1 MKPAAFRYHAP
12 KTVDDAVKL
21 LAEVA
26 AEDGRILA
34 GGQSLV
40 PTMAFRLAKPAHLVD
55 INGVEALKRIAV
67 VDGQLAIG
75 ACVRHAAFHKQV
87 CEGPLG
93 KLLSEVVKHI
103 AHYPIR
109 TRGTFCG
116 SLAHADPA
124 SEWCLVLAA
133 LDGEVVARSVRGERV
148 IAARDFF
155 KGIMTTALHD
165 DELLIE
171 ARLPL
176 LPAGTRC
183 GFYEFS
189 RRAGDFALAAAV
201 GIYRLDGGKI
211 AEPRLAVGAAEVNPR
226 RIAEA
231 ERALLGAAPGDEAFR
246 AAAKA
251 ATAAIDPMEDIINT
265 AEFRRDLVLAVSR
278 RALERAAAAAA

>member
-12 KTVDDAVKL
+12 KTVDEAIAL
-21 LAEVA
+21 LAEFA
-26 AEDGRILA
+26 NDDGRVLA

-40 PTMAFRLAKPAHLVD
+40 PTMAFRLARPAHLVD
-55 INGVEALKRIAV
+55 INGVEALNRIAV
-67 VDGQLAIG
+67 ADGKLVIG
-75 ACVRHAAFHKQV
+75 ACVRHSAFHKPV

-93 KLLSEVVKHI
+93 RLLTDVVHHI

-109 TRGTFCG
+109 NRGTFCG

-133 LDGEVVARSVRGERV
+133 LDGEVVAKSVRGART

-155 KGIMTTALHD
+155 KGIMTTALRD
-165 DELLIE
+165 DELLVE

-201 GIYRLDGGKI
+201 GLYRLDGGKI
-211 AEPRLAVGAAEVNPR
+211 AEPRLAIGGAEVNPR
-226 RIAEA
+226 RIAQA
-231 ERALLGAAPGDEAFR
+231 ERALAGAAPGDQAFR
-246 AAAKA
+246 AAAQA
-251 ATAAIDPMEDIINT
+251 ATDAIDPLEDIINS
-265 AEFRRDLVLAVSR
+265 AEFRRDLVLAVAR
-278 RALERAAAAAA
+278 RALERAAA

>member
-12 KTVDDAVKL
+12 KTVDEAIAL
-21 LAEVA
+21 LAEFA
-26 AEDGRILA
+26 DDDGRVLA

-40 PTMAFRLAKPAHLVD
+40 PTMAFRLARPAHLVD
-55 INGVEALKRIAV
+55 INGVEALNRIAV
-67 VDGQLAIG
+67 ADGKLVIG
-75 ACVRHAAFHKQV
+75 ACVRHSAFHKPV

-93 KLLSEVVKHI
+93 KLLTDVVHHI

-133 LDGEVVARSVRGERV
+133 LDGEVVAKSVRGART

-155 KGIMTTALHD
+155 KGIMTTALRD
-165 DELLIE
+165 DELLVE

-201 GIYRLDGGKI
+201 GLYRLDGGKI
-211 AEPRLAVGAAEVNPR
+211 AEPRLAIGGAEVNPR
-226 RIAEA
+226 RIAQA
-231 ERALLGAAPGDEAFR
+231 ERALAGAAPGDQAFR
-246 AAAKA
+246 AAAQA
-251 ATAAIDPMEDIINT
+251 ATDAIDPLEDIINS
-265 AEFRRDLVLAVSR
+265 AEFRRDLVLAVAR
-278 RALERAAAAAA
+278 RALERAAA

>member
-12 KTVDDAVKL
+12 KTVDEAVAL
-21 LAEVA
+21 LAEFA
-26 AEDGRILA
+26 DDDGRVLA

-40 PTMAFRLAKPAHLVD
+40 PTMAFRLARPAHLVD
-55 INGVEALKRIAV
+55 INGVEALNRIAV
-67 VDGQLAIG
+67 ADGKLVIG
-75 ACVRHAAFHKQV
+75 ACVRHSAFHKPV

-93 KLLSEVVKHI
+93 KLLTDVVHHI

-109 TRGTFCG
+109 NRGTFCG

-133 LDGEVVARSVRGERV
+133 LDGEVVAKSVRGART

-155 KGIMTTALHD
+155 KGIMTTALRD
-165 DELLIE
+165 DELLVE

-201 GIYRLDGGKI
+201 GLYRLDGGKI
-211 AEPRLAVGAAEVNPR
+211 AEPRLAIGAAEVNPR
-226 RIAEA
+226 RIAQA
-231 ERALLGAAPGDEAFR
+231 ERALAGAAPGDQAFR
-246 AAAKA
+246 AAAQA
-251 ATAAIDPMEDIINT
+251 AMEAIDPMEDIINS
-265 AEFRRDLVLAVSR
+265 AEFRRDLVLAVAR
-278 RALERAAAAAA
+278 RALERAAA

>member
-12 KTVDDAVKL
+12 KTVDEAVAL
-21 LAEVA
+21 LAEFA
-26 AEDGRILA
+26 ADDGRVLA

-40 PTMAFRLAKPAHLVD
+40 PTMAFRLARPAHLVD
-55 INGVEALKRIAV
+55 INGVEALNRIAV
-67 VDGQLAIG
+67 ADGKLVIG
-75 ACVRHAAFHKQV
+75 ACVRHSAFHKPV

-93 KLLSEVVKHI
+93 KLLTDVVHHI

-124 SEWCLVLAA
+124 SEWCLVLAT
-133 LDGEVVARSVRGERV
+133 LDGEVVAKSVRGART

-155 KGIMTTALHD
+155 KGIMTTALRD
-165 DELLIE
+165 DELLVE

-201 GIYRLDGGKI
+201 GLYRLDGGKI
-211 AEPRLAVGAAEVNPR
+211 AEPRLAIGGAEVNPR
-226 RIAEA
+226 RIAQA
-231 ERALLGAAPGDEAFR
+231 ERALAGAAPGDQAFR
-246 AAAKA
+246 AAAQA
-251 ATAAIDPMEDIINT
+251 ATDAIDPMEDIINS
-265 AEFRRDLVLAVSR
+265 AEFRRDLVLAVAR
-278 RALERAAAAAA
+278 RALERAAA